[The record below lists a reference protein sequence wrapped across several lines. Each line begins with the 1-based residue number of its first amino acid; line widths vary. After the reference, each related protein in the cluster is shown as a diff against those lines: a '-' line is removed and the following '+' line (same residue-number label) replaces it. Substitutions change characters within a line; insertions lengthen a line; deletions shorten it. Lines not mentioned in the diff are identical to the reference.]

1 MSVEVGERTLL
12 SSLLVEDDTAD
23 TGKLSSLSVETEVV
37 EAGGE

>member
-1 MSVEVGERTLL
+1 MSVEVGERALL

-23 TGKLSSLSVETEVV
+23 TGKLSSLLVETEVV